1 MQSGLKY
8 GSSMLE
14 KIDKFID
21 YFTKIT
27 KDEADFI
34 ENILEWDDE
43 TKIAFRLAKNI
54 FEDNIKENNIE

>member
-1 MQSGLKY
+1 
-8 GSSMLE
+8 MLE

-43 TKIAFRLAKNI
+43 TKIAFRVAKNI
-54 FEDNIKENNIE
+54 FEDNIKENNTE